1 MENHRWHQQPLRSE
15 QEREKT
21 TSRHLHQDDQMLEL
35 YCMAF
40 YVAVVNMVQQTI
52 TNSLGARTKM
62 ENLNN
67 EIEVKTKNQMGI
79 M

>member
-1 MENHRWHQQPLRSE
+1 
-15 QEREKT
+15 
-21 TSRHLHQDDQMLEL
+21 MLEL